1 MDTMTDTR
9 LSESQYARAG
19 MANLESEA
27 NLEVCARKR
36 KNEERK
42 KKAQIRAKVAGLKW
56 HSCPWSTVVVKAK
69 KKMDIPLS
77 VVNKL
82 LIVS

>member
-1 MDTMTDTR
+1 MDPMTDIW

-27 NLEVCARKR
+27 NLEVCAHKR
-36 KNEERK
+36 KNEGK
-42 KKAQIRAKVAGLKW
+42 KIAQISAKVAGLKR
-56 HSCPWSTVVVKAK
+56 HSCPQSGVMAKAK

-77 VVNKL
+77 VMNKL
-82 LIVS
+82 LIAS